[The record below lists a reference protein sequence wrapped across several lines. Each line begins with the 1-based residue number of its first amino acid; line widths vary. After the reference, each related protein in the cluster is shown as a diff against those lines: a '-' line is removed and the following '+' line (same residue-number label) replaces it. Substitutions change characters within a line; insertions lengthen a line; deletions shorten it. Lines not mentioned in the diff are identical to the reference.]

1 MSVPALA
8 QRARGA
14 IGLRGRIVAVVL
26 ITTVATLAI
35 AAVLLLGPLEH
46 SLKKADE
53 AALRKALPARTINK
67 FERLPLGY
75 IIGTPTAE
83 NTKRSARGTPRSP
96 ASAVGA
102 GGRRVGGQTSPP
114 APPSWSDVRHALFK
128 DLQGVGTRVGG
139 SAVVLASPRVDG
151 KGSQP
156 LPTDARPG
164 AGASGSPLSGDDYS
178 DVAEAYRTGHKVYS
192 SASIDGTEYA
202 RAAIPFTNR
211 NNANHVPVRYVLAV
225 RKSIG
230 EIPDA
235 VRVITRAFL
244 EAAAAGLVLTLIL
257 GIGLSGRLVARLR
270 RLRRAAIEVQ
280 EDGLGSV
287 VPVDRARDEVG
298 DLARSLGAM
307 QERLR
312 QQEEARRSFVAT
324 ASHELRT
331 PLTSLDGMLE
341 LLHDDLDY
349 ADPDIADARDLVARA
364 RAQSR
369 RLGRLAADLLDLSRM
384 DAQVELR
391 SEPVELGEISRAVLA
406 EFELGADERG
416 IGTSLEI
423 RGESA
428 WALGDPGS
436 IARILRILVDNALR
450 VSPRGSEVRVR
461 LRRGKLVTLSVCD
474 EGPGV
479 REEERDAIFQRFKR
493 GRDTGGQA
501 GFGLGLAI
509 GRELARRMNGD
520 LVLEPAGAI
529 GATFTLTLPVA
540 PAGDR
545 DQGVPP
551 VQTTGA

>member
-1 MSVPALA
+1 VSVPALA
-8 QRARGA
+8 HRARGA

-35 AAVLLLGPLEH
+35 AAVLVLGPLEK
-46 SLKKADE
+46 SLRRADEQALKKSIPHNVVK
-53 AALRKALPARTINK
+53 R
-67 FERLPLGY
+67 FQRLPLGDLNSPHSTAPRQLGRAQQQLQDETGGAFVAVLGNAGLN
-75 IIGTPTAE
+75 GTH
-83 NTKRSARGTPRSP
+83 
-96 ASAVGA
+96 A
-102 GGRRVGGQTSPP
+102 GVLLP
-114 APPSWSDVRHALFK
+114 
-128 DLQGVGTRVGG
+128 G
-139 SAVVLASPRVDG
+139 SG
-151 KGSQP
+151 I
-156 LPTDARPG
+156 
-164 AGASGSPLSGDDYS
+164 SGDPYT
-178 DVAEAYRTGHKVYS
+178 DVAPALLRGQSNFKVV
-192 SASIDGTEYA
+192 SIDGTQYA
-202 RAAIPFTNR
+202 SAVIPFKVR
-211 NNANHVPVRYVLAV
+211 EVIAKRPAPVKPRPSAHVAGRVGVPSSHAPRAVGVWTTTLTYAIVL
-225 RKSIG
+225 RKSIS
-230 EIPDA
+230 EIPA
-235 VRVITRAFL
+235 VVHVVRRAFL

-270 RLRRAAIEVQ
+270 RLRRVAIVVEQ
-280 EDGLGSV
+280 DGPSSI

-298 DLARSLGAM
+298 DLARSLAAM
-307 QERLR
+307 QDRLR
-312 QQEEARRSFVAT
+312 QQEEARRAFVAT

-341 LLHDDLDY
+341 LLQDDLDY
-349 ADPDIADARDLVARA
+349 KDPDIVDARDLVARA

-416 IGTSLEI
+416 IQLSLEL
-423 RGESA
+423 RGASA

-436 IARILRILVDNALR
+436 IARILRILVDNAIR
-450 VSPRGSEVRVR
+450 VSPRGSEIRVL
-461 LRRGKLVTLSVCD
+461 LRRGRVVTLSVCD

-509 GRELARRMNGD
+509 GRELARRMDGD
-520 LVLEPAGAI
+520 LVIEPAGAI

-540 PAGDR
+540 HAVDR
-545 DQGVPP
+545 DQGAPP
-551 VQTTGA
+551 VGTTGR

>member
-1 MSVPALA
+1 VSVPALA

-53 AALRKALPARTINK
+53 AALRKAVPARTITK
-67 FERLPLGY
+67 FKQLPLGY
-75 IIGTPTAE
+75 IVY
-83 NTKRSARGTPRSP
+83 SPRAPRRKGSP
-96 ASAVGA
+96 SGLVPPRLGEVGA
-102 GGRRVGGQTSPP
+102 GSRRAGGLAKPS
-114 APPSWSDVRHALFK
+114 PPSWKAVRHALFK
-128 DLQGVGTRVGG
+128 DLQSVGTRVGG
-139 SAVVLASPRVDG
+139 TALVLASPRSAG
-151 KGSQP
+151 EGSQP
-156 LPTDARPG
+156 LPTSTRPG
-164 AGASGSPLSGDDYS
+164 AAGSGSPLSGDDYS

-202 RAAIPFTNR
+202 RAAIPFINR
-211 NNANHVPVRYVLAV
+211 NNANHMPVRYVLAL

-235 VRVITRAFL
+235 VRVVTRAFL
-244 EAAAAGLVLTLIL
+244 EAAAAGLVLTLLL

-270 RLRRAAIEVQ
+270 RLRRTAIEV
-280 EDGLGSV
+280 EHEGPGLV
-287 VPVDRARDEVG
+287 VPVDRSRDEVG
-298 DLARSLGAM
+298 DLARSLAAM
-307 QERLR
+307 QTRLQR
-312 QQEEARRSFVAT
+312 QEEARRAFVAT

-341 LLHDDLDY
+341 LLYDDLEYD
-349 ADPDIADARDLVARA
+349 DPDIADARELVARA

-416 IGTSLEI
+416 IRISLEL

-436 IARILRILVDNALR
+436 IARILRILVDNAIR
-450 VSPRGSEVRVR
+450 ISPRGSEIRVR
-461 LRRGKLVTLSVCD
+461 LRRGKVVTVSVCD
-474 EGPGV
+474 EGSGV

-493 GRDTGGQA
+493 GRDTSGQA

-509 GRELARRMNGD
+509 GRELARRMGGD

-529 GATFTLTLPVA
+529 GATFTLTLPIA
-540 PAGDR
+540 HAADR
-545 DQGVPP
+545 DQGAPVP
-551 VQTTGA
+551 TTGR